1 MLTDIIKPENIAI
14 SHDKKNFDQVLSDLV
29 DLMNAEKQEKENVK
43 VFLKSQEK
51 LISSALGKGVILFR
65 VWPVEINNSQF
76 TLEFFPDGCDIEV
89 FDDETIKIAV
99 LLAAPKNCEKI
110 YHENLVSLLRLLNE
124 TSLRD
129 DFLKC
134 SEPDEIISLIKEE
147 EEESEQSA

>member
-14 SHDKKNFDQVLSDLV
+14 SHEKKNFEQILNDLV
-29 DLMNAEKQEKENVK
+29 DLMNAEKHEKENVK
-43 VFLKSQEK
+43 FFLKSQEK

-76 TLEFFPDGCDIEV
+76 TLEIFPEGCNVEV

-110 YHENLVSLLRLLNE
+110 YHDNLVSLLRILNE

-134 SEPDEIISLIKEE
+134 SESEEIINLIREE
-147 EEESEQSA
+147 EEESEQST